1 MTEHGLID
9 GEEGRNE
16 VDFRRAG
23 PKCQTFRREDR
34 VVLRCI
40 TSVLGGCLSSS
51 SSEPKPLMPLGKDVA
66 WDFTT
71 EAKLMTPVR
80 AQGMLSDPG
89 AHSILVPQ

>member
-1 MTEHGLID
+1 MKSTSEGQDPSVRLS
-9 GEEGRNE
+9 GENIESCFVASPLFLE
-16 VDFRRAG
+16 AVF
-23 PKCQTFRREDR
+23 
-34 VVLRCI
+34 
-40 TSVLGGCLSSS
+40 SSS

-66 WDFTT
+66 WNVTT